1 MRFATGVVAA
11 VALGG
16 LPSAPL
22 GRPGDGEAS
31 PSTVV
36 RLPARQ
42 IKVAVEGHIQAKTR
56 ADGGVYLLAD
66 RRTGETLR
74 LEFVQ
79 LSIVSDSG
87 TWKVHDPDRLIDGP
101 AFFACALFHPQGSPE
116 KKLYD
121 VDFELR
127 PHGATLEVTD
137 VLVHK
142 VPRLVDGKWIREE
155 RSPGEGSAGKR

>member
-1 MRFATGVVAA
+1 MRSAAGFVAA
-11 VALGG
+11 ICSAALPAWASGAQDDAPAGTVA
-16 LPSAPL
+16 
-22 GRPGDGEAS
+22 
-31 PSTVV
+31 
-36 RLPARQ
+36 LPARQ
-42 IKVAVEGHIQAKTR
+42 IQAAVEDHVRAKTR
-56 ADGGVYLLAD
+56 SDGGVYLLVD
-66 RRTGETLR
+66 EHTGETLR

-87 TWKVHDPDRLIDGP
+87 TWKVHDPDRFIDGP

-127 PHGATLEVTD
+127 PHGATHEVTD

-142 VPRLVDGKWIREE
+142 VPRIV
-155 RSPGEGSAGKR
+155 